1 MFDRSIEVQNGSEW
15 HKIVVKIGLPYCDDR
30 DIWVC
35 ETECEELDMIRI
47 ASAGGD
53 ALAALLNGIARVD
66 SVIRF
71 HVAQGRCI
79 TWCKTND
86 GGGFRVPD

>member
-1 MFDRSIEVQNGSEW
+1 MFDRTVEVNIGSEC
-15 HKIVVKIGLPYCDDR
+15 HKVVVKIGLPYCNTR

-47 ASAGGD
+47 ASSGGD
-53 ALAALLNGIARVD
+53 ALAALFNGIARVN

-71 HVAQGRCI
+71 HQSQGRCI
-79 TWCKTND
+79 TWCKAND
-86 GGGFRVPD
+86 GGGFRIPD